1 MTATAFVPAFVHPP
15 VYSPWFDLAAQA
27 PWEPG
32 LYEVQLPP
40 GFSLGPDGTPEHLF
54 SWWDGAGFRFLARL
68 KSDALRHRDL
78 PGLGHKATRWRGIIP
93 PSRLPRFVSETLP
106 EARRRVPA
114 LLGLPSGSR
123 AVHVFEAVDC
133 MPGYDLMCS
142 VPLEGEADKPLFIY
156 RRRDPSCP
164 ATNRAPS
171 RPYPCP

>member
-1 MTATAFVPAFVHPP
+1 MTATAFVPAFIHPP
-15 VYSPWFDLAAQA
+15 VYSPWFDLATQA

-32 LYEVQLPP
+32 VYWVEGARFLP
-40 GFSLGPDGTPEHLF
+40 GANFSY
-54 SWWDGAGFRFLARL
+54 WDGQRFNWLAQSPDIAF
-68 KSDALRHRDL
+68 KHRSETGGG
-78 PGLGHKATRWRGIIP
+78 PRTIRWRGIVP

-156 RRRDPSCP
+156 RRRDPS
-164 ATNRAPS
+164 
-171 RPYPCP
+171 